1 MIIPLQP
8 SIDFLE
14 HYKFEFL
21 LNNSIMNKNS
31 QVIPVG
37 TEIAITETGNKTTHI
52 LFDVNR
58 DLIKSPEDLIMTMP
72 VSILSKEE
80 SVDACR
86 CPKCARV
93 RKLCESGVCL
103 ECHLE
108 L

>member
-1 MIIPLQP
+1 
-8 SIDFLE
+8 
-14 HYKFEFL
+14 
-21 LNNSIMNKNS
+21 MNKNS